1 MQRDLLPLLEGTS
14 IATKYGTIKT
24 DHILFI
30 ASGAFHLAKPA
41 DLLPELQGRLPTRVE
56 LKALAQDDFIRILN
70 EPEANLILQ
79 YKEMMKTE
87 GFELEFEDDA
97 IKEIAKISVE
107 INNSVENIGARRLQT
122 VLEKLLEDVSFYA
135 TEKNGQKE
143 IITAQMVREKVG
155 TLAANAD
162 LAKFIL

>member
-1 MQRDLLPLLEGTS
+1 
-14 IATKYGTIKT
+14 
-24 DHILFI
+24 
-30 ASGAFHLAKPA
+30 
-41 DLLPELQGRLPTRVE
+41 
-56 LKALAQDDFIRILN
+56 
-70 EPEANLILQ
+70 
-79 YKEMMKTE
+79 MKTE

-122 VLEKLLEDVSFYA
+122 VLEKLLEDVSFDA
-135 TEKNGQKE
+135 TERNGQKE